1 MWLLGRTA
9 ARRCLRAGGRPAAR
23 RLSSSGPPWRL
34 LFFGSDH
41 FAVESLKV
49 LTSNRSSSGGVVE
62 TLEVVALPGDV
73 PVKRFALQNQLP
85 VHSWP
90 PHPADGQFDV
100 GVVVSFGCLLPEK
113 LINKF
118 PHGILNVHPSLLP
131 RWRGP
136 APIFH
141 TIMHGDAVTGSPSS
155 RSALTGLMWAPS
167 SSRSSIRSLK
177 AALQTSWKRP
187 SPPKEPTWWLLD
199 TLRTLPERVAHRRE
213 QSRSGGT
220 FAPKINASMSWV
232 QWEEQTCAQ
241 IGCLQCAIGSRI
253 PLRTSWMG
261 RTVTLLDFVG
271 RCHIS
276 LSGERSRAA
285 PGSVSYQKES
295 NTLAVSCKSLAAVP
309 LRIEAEQ
316 CDESPSLC
324 VNVCSLLQD
333 GWVGFRS
340 VVLRKRL
347 TAGDFYNGYLHRK
360 SACDLTSAQFIS
372 RKHGGDAKD
381 MREDS
386 AS

>member
-141 TIMHGDAVTGSPSS
+141 TIMHGDA
-155 RSALTGLMWAPS
+155 
-167 SSRSSIRSLK
+167 IRPHRFDVGPLLQQELHQVPEGCTADQLE
-177 AALQTSWKRP
+177 AALSSKGAHL
-187 SPPKEPTWWLLD
+187 LLD

-295 NTLAVSCKSLAAVP
+295 NTLAVSCK
-309 LRIEAEQ
+309 
-316 CDESPSLC
+316 
-324 VNVCSLLQD
+324 D
-333 GWVGFRS
+333 GWVGF
-340 VVLRKRL
+340 
-347 TAGDFYNGYLHRK
+347 RK

>member
-9 ARRCLRAGGRPAAR
+9 ALRCLRAGGRPAAR

-62 TLEVVALPGDV
+62 TLEVVILPGDV

-90 PHPADGQFDV
+90 PHSVDGQFDV

-141 TIMHGDAVTGSPSS
+141 TIMHGDAVTGV
-155 RSALTGLMWAPS
+155 
-167 SSRSSIRSLK
+167 SIIQIRPHRFDVGPLLQQERHQVPEGCTADQLE
-177 AALQTSWKRP
+177 AALSSKGAH
-187 SPPKEPTWWLLD
+187 LLVD
-199 TLRTLPERVAHRRE
+199 TLRTLSERIAHKRE
-213 QSRSGGT
+213 QSQSGGT

-232 QWEEQTCAQ
+232 EWEEQTCDQ
-241 IGCLQCAIGSRI
+241 ISRLHCAIGSRI
-253 PLRTSWMG
+253 PLRTTWMG
-261 RTVTLLDFVG
+261 RTIKLLDFVG

-276 LSGERSRAA
+276 LLDERSRAA

-295 NTLAVSCKSLAAVP
+295 DTLAVSCK
-309 LRIEAEQ
+309 
-316 CDESPSLC
+316 
-324 VNVCSLLQD
+324 D

-340 VVLRKRL
+340 VVLKKRL
-347 TAGDFYNGYLHRK
+347 TAGDFYNGYLHQTLHRK
-360 SACDLTSAQFIS
+360 SACDITRALFIT

-381 MREDS
+381 MSENS
-386 AS
+386 TL

>member
-9 ARRCLRAGGRPAAR
+9 ALRCQRAGGRPRPA
-23 RLSSSGPPWRL
+23 
-34 LFFGSDH
+34 DH

-49 LTSNRSSSGGVVE
+49 LTSNRSSSGRVVE

-90 PHPADGQFDV
+90 PHSVDGQFDV

-141 TIMHGDAVTGSPSS
+141 TIMNGDAVTGV
-155 RSALTGLMWAPS
+155 
-167 SSRSSIRSLK
+167 SIIQIRPHRFDVGPLLQQELHQVPEGCTADQLE
-177 AALQTSWKRP
+177 AALSSKGAH
-187 SPPKEPTWWLLD
+187 LLVD
-199 TLRTLPERVAHRRE
+199 TLRTLSERIAHKRE
-213 QSRSGGT
+213 QSQSGGT

-232 QWEEQTCAQ
+232 EWEEQTCDQ
-241 IGCLQCAIGSRI
+241 ISRLHCAIGSRI
-253 PLRTSWMG
+253 PLRTTWKG
-261 RTVTLLDFVG
+261 RTIKLLDFVG

-276 LSGERSRAA
+276 LLDERSRAA

-295 NTLAVSCKSLAAVP
+295 DTLAVSCK
-309 LRIEAEQ
+309 
-316 CDESPSLC
+316 
-324 VNVCSLLQD
+324 D

-340 VVLRKRL
+340 VGLKKRL
-347 TAGDFYNGYLHRK
+347 TAGDFYNGYLHQTLHRK
-360 SACDLTSAQFIS
+360 SACDITRALFIT

-381 MREDS
+381 MRENS
-386 AS
+386 TS